1 ELRWLTYLLTD
12 LGEPPGS
19 PPVLYV
25 DNKAML
31 ALCREQRLEHRTK
44 HIALRYF
51 LARELQQRGQ
61 LRLAYVASEA
71 NTADVF
77 TKALAPC
84 SSSLCITSSFLLQFY
99 LRETMGRRH
108 HAALLL
114 DGRGGRNCFPSPFH
128 LPIIGASL
136 LLLLIL
142 APQNSATAGHVTR
155 SVTFNRTAVA
165 DRINN
170 PADAFLRAFAE
181 KEMSFAREAET
192 PASSQDDWASEAA
205 REFGEEY
212 SSVTRREDVKG
223 NDTAFAQARGR
234 SMRLVR
240 GKRGCSLTTGSWVL
254 DNNRPAYDESTC
266 PHLKEVATTTN
277 CLGSRYSRPDR
288 NWMRYSW
295 KAHECGAQPLRFD
308 ARNFLEKMRNK
319 NILFAGDSLMWEGFF
334 PSFLCQVH
342 RASPARKVNYDSRFK
357 QTTWTVDEYK
367 VTLIHVWSPFLMDF
381 SSDSRVLERL
391 KVQHP
396 ALGDT
401 AVNLFQPDPNWTL
414 LLPHVHLVL
423 LQSATH
429 WPNADKWLRRFFTD
443 RKWQLLARQPDTF
456 EAYTGAMNAV
466 RERLSRKP
474 SSKGGRYVA
483 YFLSAPPRL
492 AGCQNTVTLSPPEQ
506 VAYLRSK
513 NAQSK
518 IWFRTQKQLFG
529 RKNSRVRFLDIT
541 HPSLARADAMI
552 GSQGKASMDCLHPCL
567 PGLPDNWRLP
577 VPSRRASGAFPS
589 RHVAPESP
597 VRPVLSCLLR
607 PPVPSH
613 RACCTCSPRP
623 VRCPFAPPL
632 VVNSSA
638 STFYSVGGGGD
649 EWVAGCGRRCSEAV
663 VSEMMSSQQPPLLSL
678 SLSNLQ
684 LWGGG

>member
-1 ELRWLTYLLTD
+1 
-12 LGEPPGS
+12 
-19 PPVLYV
+19 
-25 DNKAML
+25 
-31 ALCREQRLEHRTK
+31 
-44 HIALRYF
+44 
-51 LARELQQRGQ
+51 
-61 LRLAYVASEA
+61 
-71 NTADVF
+71 
-77 TKALAPC
+77 
-84 SSSLCITSSFLLQFY
+84 
-99 LRETMGRRH
+99 
-108 HAALLL
+108 
-114 DGRGGRNCFPSPFH
+114 
-128 LPIIGASL
+128 
-136 LLLLIL
+136 
-142 APQNSATAGHVTR
+142 
-155 SVTFNRTAVA
+155 
-165 DRINN
+165 
-170 PADAFLRAFAE
+170 
-181 KEMSFAREAET
+181 
-192 PASSQDDWASEAA
+192 
-205 REFGEEY
+205 
-212 SSVTRREDVKG
+212 
-223 NDTAFAQARGR
+223 
-234 SMRLVR
+234 MRLVR
-240 GKRGCSLTTGSWVL
+240 GKRGCSLTTGSWVI

-266 PHLKEVATTTN
+266 PHLKEVAATTN

-381 SSDSRVLERL
+381 SSDSKVLKRL
-391 KVQHP
+391 KIQHP

-443 RKWQLLARQPDTF
+443 RKWQMLPRQPDTF
-456 EAYTGAMNAV
+456 EAYMGAMNAV

-492 AGCQNTVTLSPPEQ
+492 AGCQNTVTLSPPAQ

-529 RKNSRVRFLDIT
+529 RKNSRVRLLDIT

-567 PGLPDNWRLP
+567 PGLPDNWVDL
-577 VPSRRASGAFPS
+577 
-589 RHVAPESP
+589 
-597 VRPVLSCLLR
+597 
-607 PPVPSH
+607 
-613 RACCTCSPRP
+613 
-623 VRCPFAPPL
+623 
-632 VVNSSA
+632 
-638 STFYSVGGGGD
+638 FYAAWMADKGF
-649 EWVAGCGRRCSEAV
+649 
-663 VSEMMSSQQPPLLSL
+663 
-678 SLSNLQ
+678 
-684 LWGGG
+684 